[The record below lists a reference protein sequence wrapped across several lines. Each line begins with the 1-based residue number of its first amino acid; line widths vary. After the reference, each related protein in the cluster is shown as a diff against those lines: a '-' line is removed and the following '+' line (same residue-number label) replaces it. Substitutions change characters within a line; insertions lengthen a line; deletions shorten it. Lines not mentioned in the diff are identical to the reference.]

1 MLLTFDEAL
10 ELVRKYVKNDKLIK
24 HMLAVAA
31 IMEKLAEKL
40 GEDRELWKLV
50 GLLHD
55 IDYELTQNQPE
66 KHGLVAAEILKDK
79 LPEHAIK
86 AVQAHNELTGVK
98 DDSKLAIALRAADAV
113 SGLIVATALV
123 MPNKKLSEVKL
134 DTLLRKFR
142 QKDFARGVKREKIL
156 ECEKLGMSLEDFLS
170 LSLEALKEIS
180 NMLGL

>member
-1 MLLTFDEAL
+1 MTFEEAL
-10 ELVRKYVKNDKLIK
+10 DLVRRHVKNDKLIK

-31 IMEKLAEKL
+31 IMEKLAERL

-55 IDYELTQNQPE
+55 IDYELTQSQPE
-66 KHGLVAAEILKDK
+66 KHGLAAAEILRGK
-79 LPEHAIK
+79 LPEHAIR
-86 AVQAHNELTGVK
+86 AIQAHNELTGVK

-113 SGLIVATALV
+113 SGLIVAAALV
-123 MPNKKLSEVKL
+123 MPNKRLSEVKL
-134 DTLLRKFR
+134 DTLLRKFK

-170 LSLEALKEIS
+170 LSLE
-180 NMLGL
+180 